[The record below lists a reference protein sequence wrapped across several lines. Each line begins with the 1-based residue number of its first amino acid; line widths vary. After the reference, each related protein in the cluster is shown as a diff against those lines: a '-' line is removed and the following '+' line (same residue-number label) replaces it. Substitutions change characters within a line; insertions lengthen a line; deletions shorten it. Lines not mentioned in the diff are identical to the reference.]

1 MYFSLISFLC
11 YKFNYKIII
20 SLTNF
25 KKISF
30 SELYDLD
37 FAFVPYSCKDI
48 KFKKRPRRYG
58 QKIDLNLTGV
68 DLQKHDYLISLS
80 MLGSDSVNL

>member
-1 MYFSLISFLC
+1 MQLKSFQRTQ
-11 YKFNYKIII
+11 NE
-20 SLTNF
+20 NR
-25 KKISF
+25 

-68 DLQKHDYLISLS
+68 DLQKHDYLVSLS
-80 MLGSDSVNL
+80 KLRSDSGNS